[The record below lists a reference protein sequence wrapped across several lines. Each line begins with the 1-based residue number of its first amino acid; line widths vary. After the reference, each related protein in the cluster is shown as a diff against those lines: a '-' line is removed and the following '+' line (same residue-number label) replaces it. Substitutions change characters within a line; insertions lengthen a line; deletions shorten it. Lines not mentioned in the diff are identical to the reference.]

1 MSKNFLSV
9 VVAVGLVGAAGAWAQ
24 PEKPAE
30 QQPQTPGQM
39 PRQKPEEK
47 VVPGQQPREPG
58 KRPEGAP
65 EEEDRRLTMT
75 LESGSI
81 VHDTQMPKRH
91 TVDGEEGKGKDVSPH
106 LKWGKVPEG
115 TKEFAVVMFDPDARG
130 FVHWV
135 IYGIPASVTE
145 LPEGLPGGKE
155 NEVLVKPVTATQG
168 TNMFRQIGYR
178 GPAARKGGGVHR
190 YRFRVY
196 ALDTELKLKPGATRQ
211 ELDAAMKGHIL
222 GEGEL
227 IGRNER

>member
-1 MSKNFLSV
+1 MSKNMLSV
-9 VVAVGLVGAAGAWAQ
+9 AVVVLMAAGAVWAQ

-30 QQPQTPGQM
+30 KPAQKPAPKQEQPG
-39 PRQKPEEK
+39 KPEERK
-47 VVPGQQPREPG
+47 PEKQ
-58 KRPEGAP
+58 PEGA
-65 EEEDRRLTMT
+65 EEEPKFTMT
-75 LESGSI
+75 LESASI

-91 TVDGEEGKGKDVSPH
+91 TIDGEEGKGKDVSPH
-106 LKWGKVPEG
+106 LKWGKAPEG

-135 IYGIPASVTE
+135 IYGIPANVTE
-145 LPEGLPGGKE
+145 LPEGLPGGKD

-211 ELDAAMKGHIL
+211 ELDAAMKGHVL
-222 GEGEL
+222 AEGEL